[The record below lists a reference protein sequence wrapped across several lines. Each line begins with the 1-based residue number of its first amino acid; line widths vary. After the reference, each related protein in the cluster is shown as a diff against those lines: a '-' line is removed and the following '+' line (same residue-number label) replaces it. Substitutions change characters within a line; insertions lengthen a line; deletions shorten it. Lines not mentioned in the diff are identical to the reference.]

1 MFDGGVAMSFIHL
14 HVHSNFSFKDSTLS
28 VEDIALSAQRLGMPA
43 VAITDHDN
51 LCGAVRFY
59 GKAKEVGVKP
69 IIGVELETT
78 EGHLTLLAEN
88 YEGYGELC
96 QVVSRRH
103 LEGVPVSPEYLAGCK
118 SIIVLSGCDK
128 SGLVRALSGERPGAF
143 ATRYKEMFGDCYY
156 IELQNHHLD
165 GDRQKVRSLRNMALK
180 YDIPIVGTND
190 VHFQG
195 HCDWL
200 RRDILAAMKEN
211 VNVTVPKKA
220 GLPNSEYGFKSS
232 AVMCDLFN
240 DYVDSILNT
249 AVIADRCNVKFPEEF
264 RFPRFPLPDGR
275 TAGEFL
281 RSLCLESLERVY
293 SSETRE
299 AAHKRLDHELS
310 IIDLMGFNDY
320 FLVVWDIV
328 SYARKRGIR
337 FAGRGS
343 AADSLVSFLLGVT
356 HVDPI
361 HYNLL
366 FERFLNPER
375 KGMPDVDIDFDSN
388 RRDEVIDY
396 IFWRYGKDM
405 VAMVCTVNTIN
416 ARSGVREVAKALGYD
431 AEQQSSISKKLPHC
445 RADKIETAIEVLPE
459 LQGEFTGQEETRTV
473 FRYAASFSD
482 FPRHLG
488 VHNGGVIIADQS
500 LSTLTPLQY
509 ATKGVI
515 ISQHD
520 KDDVEKLGLVKMD
533 LLGLKMLSII
543 EDTQA
548 LVRQN
553 GQQLDID
560 NIPSD
565 DAATYALLRSTD
577 TVGLF
582 QLESPGM
589 RELLGRLQPT
599 EFEDIIAN
607 ISLFRP
613 GPMQGEMIAPYIAR
627 RHGREQFDYMHSLLE
642 PALKDTYGVIIYQEQ
657 VLQIGHLLAGFTLG
671 QADLLRRAMT
681 KNRSAEEMAMIRE
694 QFITGAKRKG
704 VAEKDAAKV
713 FEKVA
718 GFAAY
723 GFNKAHA
730 ASFGWIAYQSA
741 YLKAHHPVEFL
752 CATLNNQPCG
762 FYPPQV
768 IAWEAKRLG
777 IPVLPPDICR
787 GDWDCT
793 LEDGGIRIG
802 LKYVI
807 GMSTS
812 AWARIKENRESDW
825 EGNLLDGVPD
835 KIVANLA
842 RVGAIPGTGCADRGN
857 RANAEFAV
865 LGMTVSDHPLALM
878 PVKYTSSRVVEE
890 TKRNGEQVSVAG
902 IVISRQT
909 PPTRSGRRI
918 IFLTMQDDT
927 GLVDVTVFPD
937 IQDKYAKTIYR
948 SSLLKVDGVVRK
960 TGVRGFSVTAQR
972 VFAIA

>member
-1 MFDGGVAMSFIHL
+1 MSFIHL

-28 VEDIALSAQRLGMPA
+28 VSDLVDSAKRLEMPA
-43 VAITDHDN
+43 VALTDHNN

-59 GKAKEVGVKP
+59 YSARNAGIKP
-69 IIGVELETT
+69 IIGAELDTV

-88 YEGYGELC
+88 YEGYSELC
-96 QVVSRRH
+96 RVISRFN
-103 LEGVPVSPEYLAGCK
+103 LESASIIPERDLAGLRN
-118 SIIVLSGCDK
+118 IIVLSGCDK
-128 SGLVRALSGERPGAF
+128 SGLVRALKGERPRQF
-143 ATRYKEMFGDCYY
+143 AARYKEMFGDRYY
-156 IELQNHHLD
+156 IELQHHHLE
-165 GDRQKVRSLRNMALK
+165 GDRQKIRSLCNLALK
-180 YDIPIVGTND
+180 CDIPSVVTNN

-195 HCDWL
+195 HYDWM
-200 RRDILAAMKEN
+200 RHDILAAMKEN
-211 VNVTVPKKA
+211 VNVAAAKKT

-232 AVMCDLFN
+232 AAMCDLFN
-240 DYVDSILNT
+240 DYIDSILNT
-249 AVIADRCNVKFPEEF
+249 AAIAERCNIEFPEQF
-264 RFPRFPLPDGR
+264 RFPRFPLPEGK
-275 TAGEFL
+275 TAKEEL
-281 RSLCLESLERVY
+281 RLLCEVSLVQLYSPADKNAALRRLE
-293 SSETRE
+293 
-299 AAHKRLDHELS
+299 HELA

-320 FLVVWDIV
+320 FLMVWDIV
-328 SYARKRGIR
+328 SFARKRGIR

-343 AADSLVSFLLGVT
+343 AADSLVSYLLGVT
-356 HVDPI
+356 HVDPLR
-361 HYNLL
+361 YNLL

-396 IFWRYGKDM
+396 LFRRYGKDM

-431 AEQQSSISKKLPHC
+431 ADQQSAISKKLPHC
-445 RADKIETAIEVLPE
+445 GADKIVPVIEQLPE
-459 LQGEFTGQEETRTV
+459 LKGEFTGKEHTGTI
-473 FRYAASFSD
+473 FRYAESFAD

-488 VHNGGVIIADQS
+488 VHNGGVIIAERP
-500 LSTLTPLQY
+500 LSQLTPLQY

-548 LVRQN
+548 MVRQN
-553 GQQLDID
+553 GGELDID
-560 NIPSD
+560 RIPAD
-565 DAATYALLRSTD
+565 DEATYVLLRSTD
-577 TVGLF
+577 TVGVF

-627 RHGREQFDYMHSLLE
+627 RHGRAQCDYMHPFLE

-657 VLQIGHLLAGFTLG
+657 VLQIGHFLAGFTLG

-681 KNRSAEEMAMIRE
+681 KNRSTEEMALIRE
-694 QFITGAKRKG
+694 QFITGAKGKG
-704 VAEKDAAKV
+704 VSEKDAAKV

-741 YLKAHHPVEFL
+741 YLKAHYPREFF
-752 CATLNNQPCG
+752 CATLNNHPCG

-768 IAWEAKRLG
+768 IVWEAKRLG
-777 IPVLPPDICR
+777 IPVYPPDICR
-787 GDWDCT
+787 GSWDCT
-793 LEDGGIRIG
+793 MEGDGIRVG
-802 LKYVI
+802 LKYVA
-807 GMSTS
+807 GMSSST
-812 AWARIKENRESDW
+812 WDRIQENRGKDW
-825 EGNLLDGVPD
+825 AGNLLDGISE
-835 KIVANLA
+835 KIIMDLS
-842 RVGAIPGTGCADRGN
+842 RIGAIPGTGCSNPAK
-857 RANAEFAV
+857 RANAEIAV
-865 LGMTVSDHPLALM
+865 LGMTVSDHPLTLM
-878 PVKYTSSRVVEE
+878 PVSYTPSRTIEE
-890 TKRNGEQVSVAG
+890 TKRNGERVSAAG

-909 PPTRSGRRI
+909 PPTRSGKRI
-918 IFLTMQDDT
+918 IFLTLQDDT
-927 GLVDVTVFPD
+927 GLTDVTVFPN
-937 IQDKYAKTIYR
+937 IQDKYAKTIYQ
-948 SSLLKVDGVVRK
+948 SNLLKIDGVVRK
-960 TGVRGFSVTAQR
+960 TGVRGFSITAQR
-972 VFAIA
+972 VSAII

>member
-1 MFDGGVAMSFIHL
+1 MSFIHL

-28 VEDIALSAQRLGMPA
+28 VEDIVSSARRLEMPA
-43 VAITDHDN
+43 VALTDHDN

-59 GKAKEVGVKP
+59 SAAREAGIKP
-69 IIGVELETT
+69 IIGLELETT

-88 YEGYGELC
+88 YEGYSELC
-96 QVVSRRH
+96 RAASQYHLDNGEVIPERH
-103 LEGVPVSPEYLAGCK
+103 LSGYK
-118 SIIVLSGCDK
+118 NIIVLSGCDK
-128 SGLVRALSGERPGAF
+128 GGLVRALKGERPGAF
-143 ATRYKEMFGDCYY
+143 AARYKEMFGDRYY
-156 IELQNHHLD
+156 IELQHHQLD
-165 GDRQKVRSLRNMALK
+165 GDRQKIRSLRNLALK
-180 YDIPIVGTND
+180 CDIPIVATNN

-211 VNVTVPKKA
+211 VNVTAMKKA

-232 AVMCDLFN
+232 KVMCDLFN
-240 DYVDSILNT
+240 DYVESILNT
-249 AVIADRCNVKFPEEF
+249 AAIAERCNLTFPEEF
-264 RFPRFPLPDGR
+264 RFPRFPLPPGR
-275 TAGEFL
+275 TAKEEL
-281 RSLCLESLERVY
+281 RSLCSESLERIY
-293 SSETRE
+293 SQDTKE
-299 AAHKRLDHELS
+299 AARRRLDHELS

-328 SYARKRGIR
+328 SYARKQGIR

-343 AADSLVSFLLGVT
+343 AADSLVSYLLGVT

-361 HYNLL
+361 RYNLL

-375 KGMPDVDIDFDSN
+375 RGMPDVDIDFDSN

-396 IFWRYGKDM
+396 IFWHYGKDM

-431 AEQQSSISKKLPHC
+431 SEQQSAISKKLPHC
-445 RADKIETAIEVLPE
+445 SADKIEAAIELLPE
-459 LQGEFTGQEETRTV
+459 LRGEFAGQERTRTV
-473 FRYAASFSD
+473 FRYAAGFSD

-488 VHNGGVIIADQS
+488 VHNGGVIIADRPLNQ
-500 LSTLTPLQY
+500 LTPLQY
-509 ATKGVI
+509 ASKGVI

-520 KDDVEKLGLVKMD
+520 KDDVERLGLVKMD

-548 LVRQN
+548 LVRQK
-553 GQQLDID
+553 GVSLDID
-560 NIPSD
+560 SVPAD
-565 DAATYALLRSTD
+565 DGLTYALLRSTD
-577 TVGLF
+577 TIGLF

-613 GPMQGEMIAPYIAR
+613 GPMQGDMIAPYIAR
-627 RHGREQFDYMHSLLE
+627 RHGREQYDYMHPFLE

-681 KNRSAEEMAMIRE
+681 KNRSPEEMDSIRE
-694 QFITGAKRKG
+694 QFMNGAKGNG
-704 VAEKDAAKV
+704 VIEKDAAKV
-713 FEKVA
+713 FDKVA

-741 YLKAHHPVEFL
+741 YLKAHYPQEFL
-752 CATLNNQPCG
+752 CATLNNHPCG

-768 IAWEAKRLG
+768 IVWEAKRLG
-777 IPVLPPDICR
+777 IPVYPPDIYK
-787 GDWDCT
+787 GSLDCT
-793 LEDGGIRIG
+793 LEGVGIRIG
-802 LKYVI
+802 LKYVA
-807 GMSTS
+807 GMSSS
-812 AWARIKENRESDW
+812 AWARIRENLT
-825 EGNLLDGVPD
+825 GNWTGEPLAGVPD
-835 KIVANLA
+835 KVITNLA
-842 RVGAIPGTGCADRGN
+842 KVGAIPGTGCSKPGTRMN
-857 RANAEFAV
+857 VEFSV
-865 LGMTVSDHPLALM
+865 LGMAVSDHPVTLM
-878 PVKYTSSRVVEE
+878 PVAYTPSREVEE
-890 TKRNGEQVSVAG
+890 KKHNGEKVTVAG
-902 IVISRQT
+902 IIISRQT
-909 PPTRSGRRI
+909 PPTRSGKRI
-918 IFLTMQDDT
+918 IFMTMQDET

-960 TGVRGFSVTAQR
+960 TGARGFSITAQR
-972 VFAIA
+972 VFALA